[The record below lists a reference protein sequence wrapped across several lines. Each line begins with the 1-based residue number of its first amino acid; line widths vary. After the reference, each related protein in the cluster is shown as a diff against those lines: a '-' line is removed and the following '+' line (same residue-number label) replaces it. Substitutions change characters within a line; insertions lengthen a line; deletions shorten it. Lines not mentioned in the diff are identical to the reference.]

1 VRMSQERVHVRDCT
15 NCEDPGAMIHRIEKR
30 VELIGSLDEAQ
41 RVRLLEIADRCPVH
55 RTLTSKIEIRSA
67 LVAASA

>member
-1 VRMSQERVHVRDCT
+1 MSQERAHFRDCA
-15 NCEDPGAMIHRIEKR
+15 NCEEPEAIIHRIEKR
-30 VELIGSLDEAQ
+30 IELIGSLDEAQ
-41 RVRLLEIADRCPVH
+41 RARLLEIADRCPVH